1 MNINH
6 VVLGGNLVRDPETRY
21 TQSGVAIG
29 SFTIANNRKYQ
40 RKGGG
45 LDDETSFIGC
55 TAFGKTAENI
65 SQYFRKGNR
74 IIVQGRLSQ
83 ETWEDKSTG
92 QKREKTKV
100 VVERFEFVD
109 RSSDRQQSDRPQIR
123 QQAPASSQVQGA
135 SEDSDDL
142 PF

>member
-6 VVLGGNLVRDPETRY
+6 AVLGGNLVRDPETRY
-21 TQSGVAIG
+21 TQSGMAVG
-29 SFTIANNRKYQ
+29 SFTIANDRKYQ
-40 RKGGG
+40 GRDGN
-45 LDDETSFIGC
+45 LVEETSYIGC

-74 IIVQGRLSQ
+74 ILVQGRLSQ
-83 ETWEDKSTG
+83 ETWEDKATG

-109 RSSDRQQSDRPQIR
+109 RSSDRQQSDRPQSR
-123 QQAPASSQVQGA
+123 QQAPASPQVQGA
-135 SEDSDDL
+135 SEDSGDV

>member
-21 TQSGVAIG
+21 TQSGMAVG
-29 SFTIANNRKYQ
+29 SFTIANNRKYSG
-40 RKGGG
+40 KDGNTVE
-45 LDDETSFIGC
+45 ETSFIGC

-74 IIVQGRLSQ
+74 ILVQGRLSQ
-83 ETWEDKSTG
+83 ETWEDKTTG

-109 RSSDRQQSDRPQIR
+109 RSSDRQQSDRPPAR
-123 QQAPASSQVQGA
+123 QQAPASPHVQGA
-135 SEDSDDL
+135 AEDSDDV